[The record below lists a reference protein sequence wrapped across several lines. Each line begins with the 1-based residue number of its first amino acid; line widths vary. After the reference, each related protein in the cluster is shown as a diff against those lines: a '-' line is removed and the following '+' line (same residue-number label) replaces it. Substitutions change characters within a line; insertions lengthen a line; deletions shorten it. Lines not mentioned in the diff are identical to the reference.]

1 MYRDE
6 LLKSLL
12 GQRELALL
20 QINQAQPGQGTEVA
34 RLELQGSLDVFN
46 RGVGIADQVVE
57 GRTFVPS
64 FRKIREILQ

>member
-20 QINQAQPGQGTEVA
+20 QINQTQPGQGTEVA
-34 RLELQGSLDVFN
+34 RLE
-46 RGVGIADQVVE
+46 
-57 GRTFVPS
+57 
-64 FRKIREILQ
+64 FRVLLMSSIEASVLPTR